1 MNKIN
6 EFIEKHYKKIM
17 LLLGVVILFNTCGNP
32 TKPLNKRVDTLSQK
46 IDSLQSVSVT
56 KRDLTL
62 EGLRVE
68 KRMIQSTDRKILD
81 VTRQSEIDKE
91 IQKLEK

>member
-6 EFIEKHYKKIM
+6 EFIAKHYQKIM
-17 LLLGVVILFNTCGNP
+17 LILSVVILFNTCGNP

-46 IDSLQSVSVT
+46 IDSLQNVSVT
-56 KRDLTL
+56 KKDLIL

-68 KRMIQSTDRKILD
+68 NHNLKIGKAPK
-81 VTRQSEIDKE
+81 VIKAKPIE
-91 IQKLEK
+91 